1 VRIPAFRS
9 VDGGKAGTALS
20 WEEEKAQ
27 KARTRKLKKREEEI
41 LRRLENLAEGKK
53 ALEREMA
60 RPEVYSDGPR
70 VKKILAALAEIEE
83 ETESLNEEWVE
94 TAEALSV
101 K

>member
-1 VRIPAFRS
+1 
-9 VDGGKAGTALS
+9 
-20 WEEEKAQ
+20 
-27 KARTRKLKKREEEI
+27 
-41 LRRLENLAEGKK
+41 
-53 ALEREMA
+53 
-60 RPEVYSDGPR
+60 